1 MLIYTAIIITLYAII
16 RQPSFVIRC
25 YLRLSSVLCYNLNM
39 EKHSTYT
46 PSRKKANEKYLSEK
60 VDNILIRVPKGKKA
74 EIQDAAKQKSV
85 SLNQYIVDAID
96 NALNQDRENNV

>member
-1 MLIYTAIIITLYAII
+1 M
-16 RQPSFVIRC
+16 RNKPSLDKEGELLGPRGW
-25 YLRLSSVLCYNLNM
+25 LSPEAMN
-39 EKHSTYT
+39 
-46 PSRKKANEKYLSEK
+46 KYLSEK

>member
-1 MLIYTAIIITLYAII
+1 MD
-16 RQPSFVIRC
+16 
-25 YLRLSSVLCYNLNM
+25 
-39 EKHSTYT
+39 KHTTYT

-74 EIQDAAKQKSV
+74 VIQDAAKRKAV

-96 NALNQDRENNV
+96 NALNQEQNE

>member
-1 MLIYTAIIITLYAII
+1 MGKYKGYTEA
-16 RQPSFVIRC
+16 RER
-25 YLRLSSVLCYNLNM
+25 
-39 EKHSTYT
+39 
-46 PSRKKANEKYLSEK
+46 ANEKYRKEK
-60 VDNILIRVPKGKKA
+60 IDTILIRVPKGKKA